1 LKSNENSKKST
12 YFFDKPMGVG
22 VATLALGSQPRQ
34 GLVRLRAKR
43 EAWESHLVFSRMEK
57 RVRESTFTLLSELP
71 LWELESQMVF
81 QIFKDKL

>member
-34 GLVRLRAKR
+34 GLVRLRVKR
-43 EAWESHLVFSRMEK
+43 EAWESHLVFLRMEK
-57 RVRESTFTLLSELP
+57 RVRE
-71 LWELESQMVF
+71 
-81 QIFKDKL
+81 